1 MSNHILHQFDEA
13 WLAEITQVDEAR
25 QEEQICNSL
34 NERYQR
40 RLGDRFLSSLSVRE
54 LVVLTA
60 AFLVA
65 VAAFYYSVQANRRA
79 DELQRRITIVESE
92 LRGAAGKSSSNKMGQ
107 VD

>member
-25 QEEQICNSL
+25 QAEQVCNSL
-34 NERYQR
+34 NDRSR
-40 RLGDRFLSSLSVRE
+40 RRIGDSFLSSLSVRE

-92 LRGAAGKSSSNKMGQ
+92 LRGVAGKS
-107 VD
+107 